1 MRGADAALWPSERAQ
16 AALEKLLASR
26 GITAPADVDWTLF
39 DELAE
44 TVERPFSEGVVKRFF
59 QYRHPASLQ
68 PYAGRDAKEY
78 EVRMA
83 YTDRGPPDAPL
94 VLCLGGIANTA
105 RRFDVLGRVLDGSFR
120 IVALDWAGRGAS
132 GWLAETSDYGFE
144 SCVVQARALFD
155 HLGGRAAAV
164 IGSSL
169 GGAVAIRLAA
179 GEPERIDRLVLN
191 DTGSSLP
198 AARRRYRA
206 RVIGRHYVFH
216 TPADLFRRA
225 GAAQKNDGPLD
236 DAVLLH
242 NCRHLTRWS
251 DEEQGRV
258 FRHDLR
264 ALLAYREEAER
275 DLDVSEPWERVRC
288 PVLLLH
294 GLHSDNLTDDIWRP
308 MAERAN
314 VWIRHVPD
322 TGHTPA
328 LGDRTIIG
336 AIVEWLTGD
345 LACAPGEATLPSTPA
360 PRRVLFAPPA
370 AG

>member
-1 MRGADAALWPSERAQ
+1 M
-16 AALEKLLASR
+16 
-26 GITAPADVDWTLF
+26 
-39 DELAE
+39 
-44 TVERPFSEGVVKRFF
+44 
-59 QYRHPASLQ
+59 
-68 PYAGRDAKEY
+68 
-78 EVRMA
+78 
-83 YTDRGPPDAPL
+83 
-94 VLCLGGIANTA
+94 
-105 RRFDVLGRVLDGSFR
+105 
-120 IVALDWAGRGAS
+120 
-132 GWLAETSDYGFE
+132 
-144 SCVVQARALFD
+144 VQARALFD